1 MSMNG
6 VQSDTCNEALT
17 MGITFSSDCKVNFE
31 PETESYEPK
40 RRARGRGRPRKV
52 AAEGEELKSSV
63 RSKPVNY
70 EDLEDED

>member
-1 MSMNG
+1 MNG

-40 RRARGRGRPRKV
+40 RRARGRGRPRKGS
-52 AAEGEELKSSV
+52 EDEELKSSV

-70 EDLEDED
+70 EDLPDDD